1 MYTNSQIL
9 SAVLNKWLQPVVQQ
23 FSAQKMGST
32 DWKKFEMNRKQA
44 DTGY

>member
-23 FSAQKMGST
+23 FSAQKMGS
-32 DWKKFEMNRKQA
+32 FPFVQMI
-44 DTGY
+44 